1 MTSQA
6 TPDSALR
13 RKKIG
18 FIGAGNMGRAIIEG
32 LLKAN
37 SCEPANL
44 YISHPS
50 AAHGRKFQSLNITN
64 ESSDNEQLVRECD
77 VIVLC
82 VKPQILEAVCRQ
94 ISSLIDSKKHLVVSV
109 CAGISLQKL
118 ANFLHSNNI
127 NLSDENKSNLRL
139 ARCMLNTAASIGSS
153 CSVFSQNG
161 LLSAEDKTVVEQLL
175 SATGPCMGEIKDS
188 NVDAAMAVC
197 SCGIAYMYMM
207 CDAMADGGVK
217 MGLTRDMALRLS
229 MQTMKGAGEL
239 MQKEYGHKHPMQL
252 KDEVCSPGGTTIQGV
267 HELERNGFRNA
278 VICAVESAAN
288 RAKQF

>member
-1 MTSQA
+1 
-6 TPDSALR
+6 
-13 RKKIG
+13 
-18 FIGAGNMGRAIIEG
+18 
-32 LLKAN
+32 
-37 SCEPANL
+37 
-44 YISHPS
+44 
-50 AAHGRKFQSLNITN
+50 
-64 ESSDNEQLVRECD
+64 
-77 VIVLC
+77 
-82 VKPQILEAVCRQ
+82 
-94 ISSLIDSKKHLVVSV
+94 
-109 CAGISLQKL
+109 
-118 ANFLHSNNI
+118 
-127 NLSDENKSNLRL
+127 
-139 ARCMLNTAASIGSS
+139 MLNTAASIGSS

-278 VICAVESAAN
+278 VICAVESATN